1 MPYSITFPVI
11 LLAACCALAF
21 ILASQALKQQLR
33 AEMLPLGWFLSNAA
47 TWCGAYA
54 FELFNLDPTLQGVAV
69 GIKYIGVTLAPAFWL
84 VFVLVYARGQ
94 SVLRWMGALLLAPLA
109 ELLLAWTNG
118 FHHLFWQGNLAT
130 GEGAPGP
137 AFWLLTIYNLLMLLA
152 ALAVLGWHLRRPR
165 RKVTLLLLLA
175 AALPWAAGPLQSG
188 LFSFVLTFNPT
199 PALLVISGLLAWIG
213 MRYWMPE
220 RDEAA
225 AAVA

>member
-84 VFVLVYARGQ
+84 
-94 SVLRWMGALLLAPLA
+94 
-109 ELLLAWTNG
+109 
-118 FHHLFWQGNLAT
+118 
-130 GEGAPGP
+130 
-137 AFWLLTIYNLLMLLA
+137 LTIYNLLMLLT

-225 AAVA
+225 AAVP